1 MTTLDLVA
9 WDDPDAAALR
19 VAQQAEL
26 RERYG
31 EDDLGH
37 DMTGESIVAMV
48 VLRSGGEVVACGALR
63 AADELGAATGELK
76 RMFVLPAHRGRG
88 YSRAVLAELE
98 RIAVERGFERL
109 VLETGPL
116 QPEAIGLYLAA
127 GYRSIE
133 NYGEYVGV
141 VDSRCFAKSLV
152 AEPAPRRAAGERR
165 PVVVERVTWDHPEAA
180 HLRHRMFTE
189 FNGPT
194 YPELAGLLEKAGGFW
209 ADDDAQG
216 VGDLATWLARIDGVA
231 VGCVSIRA
239 PRDGYP
245 TGSAE
250 LKKLFL
256 EEAARGAGAAR
267 ALLAVADDEARA
279 LGYTSL
285 VLQTGIRQ
293 PEAVGLYLA
302 TGWRPVAPFGPYVGD
317 LHSLCFGK
325 QL

>member
-1 MTTLDLVA
+1 MATLDLVA

-31 EDDLGH
+31 EDDIGH
-37 DMTGESIVAMV
+37 AMTGESIVAMV
-48 VLRSGGEVVACGALR
+48 VLRVSGEVVACGALR

-76 RMFVLPAHRGRG
+76 RMFVLPAHRGHG
-88 YSRAVLAELE
+88 YSRAVLTELE
-98 RIAVERGFERL
+98 RIAAERGFARL

-133 NYGEYVGV
+133 NYGEYAGV

-152 AEPAPRRAAGERR
+152 DVPAPRRAAGERK
-165 PVVVERVTWDHPEAA
+165 PVVVERVAWDHPEAA

-194 YPELAGLLEKAGGFW
+194 YPELVIQLEEVGGFW
-209 ADDDAQG
+209 ADDAAQG
-216 VGDLATWLARIDGVA
+216 VGDLATWIARIGGVA

-245 TGSAE
+245 AGSAE
-250 LKKLFL
+250 LKKLYL
-256 EEAARGAGAAR
+256 EESARGAGAAR
-267 ALLAVADDEARA
+267 ALLAAADDEARA
-279 LGYTSL
+279 LGFTNL

-302 TGWRPVAPFGPYVGD
+302 TGWRPIAPFGPYVGD

-325 QL
+325 AL